1 MLWPGIALVAGMVL
15 LIFSADKFVDGAAVT
30 AKYFG
35 LPPILIGILVIGFG
49 SSMPEMVISG
59 IAAGQGNPGLALG
72 NALGSNI
79 SNIAL
84 ILGVTAII
92 SPIVTGS
99 TVLKREL
106 PLLMFVTAVMA
117 LLFYY
122 DGVLDRIDAL
132 ILMVTFLFVMG
143 WSIYAGVTTPDDQF
157 GEMVEIELQDSMP
170 IRRALIYL
178 VVGLVMLVISSRI
191 MVWGGVEIAT
201 ELGISDLVIGLTIVA
216 IGTSLPELA
225 SCIAAVR
232 KNEHDLAL
240 GNVIGSNMFNTSIV
254 IGVTGLLSPTTVD
267 PDILNRDIPVLIIL
281 TIILFMMCYGFRSE
295 GPGRIN
301 RWEGVLLL
309 MAYVG
314 YITLITVTAASS

>member
-49 SSMPEMVISG
+49 SSMPEMVISV

-84 ILGVTAII
+84 ILGITAII

-225 SCIAAVR
+225 SSIAAVR

-254 IGVTGLLSPTTVD
+254 IGITGLLSPTTVD

>member
-49 SSMPEMVISG
+49 SSMPEMVISV

-84 ILGVTAII
+84 ILGLTAII

-225 SCIAAVR
+225 SSIAAVR

-254 IGVTGLLSPTTVD
+254 IGITGLLSPTTVD

>member
-1 MLWPGIALVAGMVL
+1 MLLPGLALLVGITL
-15 LIFSADKFVDGAAVT
+15 LLFSADKFVDGAAVT

-35 LPPILIGILVIGFG
+35 LPPLLIGILVIGFG

-59 IAAGQGNPGLALG
+59 LSAQQGNPGLALG

-84 ILGVTAII
+84 ILGVTAIV
-92 SPIVTGS
+92 SPIAAGS

-106 PLLMFVTAVMA
+106 PFLILITALMT
-117 LLFYY
+117 LLFYS
-122 DGVLDRIDAL
+122 DAELSQIDAL
-132 ILMVTFLFVMG
+132 ILIVAFLFVMA
-143 WSIYAGVTTPDDQF
+143 WSIYAGVTTPKDQL
-157 GEMVEIELQDSMP
+157 GEMVEQEFEDSMP
-170 IRRALIYL
+170 IKKAIAYL
-178 VVGLVMLVISSRI
+178 VGGLILLVISSRI

-201 ELGISDLVIGLTIVA
+201 RLGISDLIIGLTIVA

-225 SCIAAVR
+225 SAIAAVR

-240 GNVIGSNMFNTSIV
+240 GNVIGSNLFNTSIV
-254 IGVTGLLSPTTVD
+254 IGIAGLLSPTPID
-267 PDILNRDIPVLIIL
+267 PDILSRDMPVLIIL
-281 TIILFMMCYGFRSE
+281 TIVLFMMCYGFRSE

-309 MAYVG
+309 CCYTG
-314 YITLITVTAASS
+314 YITFLAVTATPL